1 MQLVMFSKHLGPLS
15 ITDAGK
21 AVKDLGFR
29 GLDLTVRP
37 GGHVLP
43 ERVKTA
49 LPDAVQQ
56 LKDLGLTIPMITTG
70 IVDAADPASEAIM
83 ATAAGQGI
91 RELKLG
97 YWPYRPF
104 GTLKTQLDVARKA
117 LDGIE
122 ALARKQNVRA
132 SIHVHSGN
140 YLSAEAGNIYLLL
153 KDRDPHHVGAYLDPG
168 HMTLEGAASGWK
180 LGVDLLQDYISTV
193 AVKTFG
199 LYPEKDAAHGDTR
212 WVEKLVPLR
221 DGMVRWREVFACL
234 KQLGWDGVITF
245 HSEYQGSQ
253 SWRDLTV
260 PQLIDQTREDLAY
273 LRPILRGAGYQA

>member
-15 ITDAGK
+15 IPEAGK
-21 AVKDLGFR
+21 AVKELGFH

-49 LPDAVQQ
+49 LPEAVRQ
-56 LKDLGLTIPMITTG
+56 LKDLGLALPMITTG

-83 ATAAGQGI
+83 AAAAGQGI

-104 GTLKTQLDVARKA
+104 GTLKAQLDAARKA
-117 LDGIE
+117 MDGIE

-132 SIHVHSGN
+132 SIHVHSGD

-199 LYPEKDAAHGDTR
+199 LYPEKDAEHGDTR

-221 DGMVRWREVFACL
+221 EGMVRWREVFACL
-234 KQLGWDGVITF
+234 KQLGWDGVVTF
-245 HSEYQGSQ
+245 HSEYQGRQ

-260 PQLIDQTREDLAY
+260 PQLIDQTREDVAY
-273 LRPILRGAGYQA
+273 LRPIIRTAGYGV